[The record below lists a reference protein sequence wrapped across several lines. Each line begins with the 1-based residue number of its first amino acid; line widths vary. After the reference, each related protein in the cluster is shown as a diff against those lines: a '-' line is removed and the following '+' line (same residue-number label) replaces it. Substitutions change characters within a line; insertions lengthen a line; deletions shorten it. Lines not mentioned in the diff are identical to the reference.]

1 MTLVRRV
8 VRLDATGSTNDDAR
22 RLAQDGA
29 PEGTVV
35 IARSQSAGRGRLGRS
50 WHSPDGAGLYLSIV
64 LRPQE
69 PLDRVGRYAL
79 VAALAAL
86 EACHA
91 AGAAAA
97 RIKWPN
103 DVLVER
109 RKVAGILAELRAGSG
124 GAELVLGFG
133 LNVGTPPQGYPAE
146 LNGVTSLSA
155 EAGRT
160 VGVDETAE
168 ALLASL
174 DAWIARLRRG
184 GWEEVRE
191 AFVRYAPG
199 VEGARVT
206 LRGGASGIT
215 RGLDATGALL
225 VETPKGDVPV
235 HAGESLASWEA

>member
-22 RLAQDGA
+22 RLAQEGA

-50 WHSPDGAGLYLSIV
+50 WHSPYGSGLYLSIV

-69 PLDRVGRYAL
+69 PLEQVGRYAL

-91 AGAAAA
+91 SGATGA
-97 RIKWPN
+97 RVKWPN
-103 DVLVER
+103 DILVDG
-109 RKVAGILAELRAGSG
+109 RKVAGILAELRAGGG

-133 LNVGTPPQGYPAE
+133 LNVGTPPEGYPAE
-146 LNGVTSLSA
+146 LAAVTSLSA
-155 EAGRT
+155 AAGRT
-160 VGVDETAE
+160 VDVDETAP
-168 ALLASL
+168 ALLESL
-174 DAWIARLRRG
+174 DRWIGHLRRG

-206 LRGGASGIT
+206 LRGGVAGIT

-225 VETPKGDVPV
+225 VETAQGDVPV

>member
-1 MTLVRRV
+1 LTLVRRV
-8 VRLDATGSTNDDAR
+8 VRLDTTGSTNDDAR
-22 RLAQDGA
+22 RLAQEGA

-50 WHSPDGAGLYLSIV
+50 WHSPDGSGLYLSIV
-64 LRPQE
+64 LRPRE

-86 EACHA
+86 DACRA

-97 RIKWPN
+97 RVKWPN
-103 DVLVER
+103 DVLVEG

-124 GAELVLGFG
+124 AAELVLGFG
-133 LNVGTPPQGYPAE
+133 VNVGTPPTGYPPDLAPA
-146 LNGVTSLSA
+146 TSLSA
-155 EAGRT
+155 AVGRT
-160 VGVDETAE
+160 VGVDDTAA

-174 DAWIARLRRG
+174 DGWIACLRRG

-206 LRGGASGIT
+206 LRGGATGIT

-225 VETPKGDVPV
+225 VETAQGDVPV